1 MSSVLIGIIGVA
13 LFMGIAIGSAIFLGP
28 RFEDA
33 QAQSLGSSAIQ
44 TISAVGSS
52 VSSFRMATGYAI
64 GPGLESPQKL
74 VDAGFMRQVPIN
86 PVTSARPIVIVDE
99 TGQTY
104 DGASA
109 AAKPTWSPKAVLMS
123 LGGDSSVCE
132 QILRMTGA
140 IGNGSTIDP
149 SNKVAISNGIGAK
162 MAGCFRTNVATPGVL
177 ADDYVAYSRLGA

>member
-44 TISAVGSS
+44 TVSAVGSS

-74 VDAGFMRQVPIN
+74 VDAGFMRQMPVN
-86 PVTSARPIVIVDE
+86 PVNSARPVVIVDE
-99 TGQTY
+99 SGKTY
-104 DGASA
+104 DGAA
-109 AAKPTWSPKAVLMS
+109 AASKPSWSPKAVVMS
-123 LGGDSSVCE
+123 LGDDMKVCQ
-132 QILRMTGA
+132 QIQRMTGA
-140 IGNGSTIDP
+140 ISNSADLDPDNRVMIST
-149 SNKVAISNGIGAK
+149 GINAK
-162 MAGCFRTNVATPGVL
+162 MAGCFRTKSQTPGVSI
-177 ADDYVAYSRLGA
+177 DDYVAYSRLGA